1 MKRIMLC
8 LSILTMVSYQTSA
21 QKQAGRKD
29 ISADDI
35 LCALEMSGTFL
46 YSFCFDSFN
55 DEVYEISP
63 FIEEYIDGKKIDDKI
78 KFSFGKSKVDVRQF
92 GDKADSWRE
101 FYGMA
106 PNDSIYTKLT
116 DIGVYV
122 KHDKGSTAKLCL
134 NIKNIGKIDSELKKR
149 PATKGPDKRKF
160 INYNHRP
167 FRMIPQE
174 GDDMHIPLVLYGSC
188 WYDKRHDI
196 YRFCGDKEISPDMS
210 SEILKNIPHYFII
223 GIDLRKTV
231 L

>member
-8 LSILTMVSYQTSA
+8 LSILAMVSYQTSA
-21 QKQAGRKD
+21 QKQAERKD

-63 FIEEYIDGKKIDDKI
+63 FAEEYIDGKRIDKDI
-78 KFSFGKSKVDVRQF
+78 NFSFGKSKVDVRQF

-101 FYGMA
+101 LYGMA
-106 PNDSIYTKLT
+106 PSDSIYTKLS
-116 DIGVYV
+116 DIGIYIINGN
-122 KHDKGSTAKLCL
+122 DSTVRSCI
-134 NIKNIGKIDSELKKR
+134 NIKSIGTIDSVLKKR
-149 PATKGPDKRKF
+149 TATKGPDKGKF
-160 INYNHRP
+160 INYSHRP

-174 GDDMHIPLVLYGSC
+174 GDCIHIPLVLYGSY
-188 WYDKRHDI
+188 WYDDQCDL

-210 SEILKNIPHYFII
+210 SEILKSIPHYFII
-223 GIDLRKTV
+223 GVDLRKTV